1 MQRSKR
7 KITAKETL
15 AIQNQGHYTLADGT
29 HVDISM
35 VQQDAV
41 ANSKYYETEA
51 LDKLVENTSANAKF
65 ETSFIVQHAT
75 TIQAIQEL
83 DRQGYSNVMA
93 LNFASAKNPGGGFL
107 NGAQAQEESVARS
120 SGLHNCQMAQF
131 DYYERHR
138 NMKSCM
144 YTDGMIYSPKV
155 PVFRKDDGTLIPY
168 INTSIITSA
177 AVNAGVVRRKEPGI
191 AEHINAVMK
200 RRMDKMLALS
210 VANGHEVLVLGA
222 WGCGVFQNDPN
233 EIAALFKEHFDNKYK
248 GVFRKVVFAVYAK
261 NEKFINAFKNQFDHE
276 FIE

>member
-15 AIQNQGHYTLADGT
+15 AIQNQGYYTLANGA
-29 HVDISM
+29 HIDIST
-35 VQQDAV
+35 VQKKAV
-41 ANSKYYETEA
+41 TDSKYYETEA
-51 LDKLVENTSANAKF
+51 LDELVENTPITSRF
-65 ETSFIVQHAT
+65 DTSFIVQHAT

-83 DRQGYSNVMA
+83 DKQGYSDVMA

-120 SGLHNCQMAQF
+120 SGLHNCQMAEF

-155 PVFRKDDGTLIPY
+155 PVFRKDDGVLIPY
-168 INTSIITSA
+168 ILTSIITSA
-177 AVNAGVVRRKEPGI
+177 AVNAGVVRRKEPSI
-191 AEHINAVMK
+191 AAQINDVM
-200 RRMDKMLALS
+200 RRRIDKMLALS
-210 VANGHEVLVLGA
+210 AAQGHEVLILGA

-233 EIAALFKEHFDNKYK
+233 EIATLFKEHFDHKYK

-261 NEKFINAFKNQFDHE
+261 NEKFINAFKNQFDHDDV
-276 FIE
+276 